1 MFPSR
6 RIQMLLLALM
16 LASASTICWG
26 TEPAAGPQKDLP
38 EGQKTRTAPEKAE
51 APAQATP
58 ARVGAETGTEKND
71 LASSPAAKTTA
82 LAAEQTQVY
91 ATKMLNEIIEGIS
104 EGDYNKYT
112 RNLSPEMRKF
122 QTRQVFLELQK
133 KLQKNLGKLQSLT
146 YLGFYD
152 QLGKRLGLFKARF
165 EKDKDDALITIVL
178 EVQEKE
184 PKAGG
189 LWFDAPALERR

>member
-1 MFPSR
+1 MFTSTKL
-6 RIQMLLLALM
+6 QTLLLALV
-16 LASASTICWG
+16 LVSVSTICG
-26 TEPAAGPQKDLP
+26 ATDAVKGPKKDLP
-38 EGQKTRTAPEKAE
+38 AGRKTETAPVKIDAPSEVTPPRPGVDSGSEKSKS
-51 APAQATP
+51 
-58 ARVGAETGTEKND
+58 V
-71 LASSPAAKTTA
+71 SSPAAKT
-82 LAAEQTQVY
+82 AELGSHQTQTY

-133 KLQKNLGKLQSLT
+133 KLQKNLGKLQTLT

-178 EVQEKE
+178 EVKDKE
-184 PKAGG
+184 PKASG
-189 LWFDAPALERR
+189 LWFDAPALEKR